1 MHCAPFLLTMQI
13 IFASVSY
20 RRVVADLRMNNHA
33 AQYEIVSIDS
43 VKVKVNYKLEKTKVS
58 HSEKWDTFVIYSCT
72 NQQTV

>member
-1 MHCAPFLLTMQI
+1 
-13 IFASVSY
+13 
-20 RRVVADLRMNNHA
+20 MNNHA

-58 HSEKWDTFVIYSCT
+58 HSEEWDTFVIYSCT

>member
-1 MHCAPFLLTMQI
+1 
-13 IFASVSY
+13 
-20 RRVVADLRMNNHA
+20 MNNHA

-72 NQQTV
+72 NQQTVEEKYHIYQKNFGKT

>member
-1 MHCAPFLLTMQI
+1 
-13 IFASVSY
+13 
-20 RRVVADLRMNNHA
+20 MNNHA

-72 NQQTV
+72 NQQNCVGEIPYLSEKFR